1 MTYMMTDVVRK
12 PVLVRGFLHR
22 RLRTVAFNYDVKLQ
36 DLVDA
41 IIESVLNDKVKVDEI
56 VQKLK
61 K

>member
-1 MTYMMTDVVRK
+1 M
-12 PVLVRGFLHR
+12 RGVLHR
-22 RLRTVAFNYDVKLQ
+22 KLRAVAFNHEVRLQ

-61 K
+61 T